1 MISRADFVPV
11 TENNRHILEHYF
23 AQYPQYHSESSI
35 VTILTWNN
43 YAPCSFTEYKNHLI
57 IECTMDGERG
67 IHAAIGKPDAEL
79 LEELLIFAR
88 EENCALEI
96 YDEEN
101 LQILKDTHPKIPITE
116 NRGYFEYCYS
126 TEELA
131 NLKGKKYLNIR
142 GQINTFNSRW
152 NYSVEKITD
161 KNIHEVTKLIEEWS
175 IEKHCETDEIMKEEI
190 NAVKYALEN
199 YKNLP
204 IDGIAVWEIQNS
216 ESALIHFEKGLAQ
229 YPGIYKIITKET
241 ARKLLGKVK
250 WINRESDMDV
260 HRTSRIKTQI
270 PPRIL
275 HQSILHTAARHPCN
289 TQLNKSEQPTY
300 KTDETAV

>member
-152 NYSVEKITD
+152 KYSVEKITD

-204 IDGIAVWEIQNS
+204 IDGIAIRIEEDEQLAGIAIWEIQNS

-229 YPGIYKIITKET
+229 YPGIYKIINKET
-241 ARKLLGKVK
+241 ARKLLGKVR
-250 WINRESDMDV
+250 WINRESDMEV
-260 HRTSRIKTQI
+260 AGLREAKLRYHPEFFIKAYYILPEDI
-270 PPRIL
+270 PATL
-275 HQSILHTAARHPCN
+275 S
-289 TQLNKSEQPTY
+289 
-300 KTDETAV
+300 

>member
-142 GQINTFNSRW
+142 GQINKFNSHW
-152 NYSVEKITD
+152 KYSVEKITD
-161 KNIHEVTKLIEEWS
+161 KNIREITKLIEEWS
-175 IEKHCETDEIMKEEI
+175 VEKHCETDEIMKEEI

-199 YKNLP
+199 YQNLP
-204 IDGIAVWEIQNS
+204 IDGIAIRIEEDEQLAGIAIWEIQNS

-229 YPGIYKIITKET
+229 YPGIYKIINKET
-241 ARKLLGKVK
+241 ARKLLGKVR
-250 WINRESDMDV
+250 WINRESDMEVAGLREAKLRYHPKYFVKAYYILPQD
-260 HRTSRIKTQI
+260 I
-270 PPRIL
+270 PATL
-275 HQSILHTAARHPCN
+275 S
-289 TQLNKSEQPTY
+289 
-300 KTDETAV
+300 

>member
-152 NYSVEKITD
+152 KYSVEKITD
-161 KNIHEVTKLIEEWS
+161 KNICEITKLIEEWS

-204 IDGIAVWEIQNS
+204 IDGIAIRIEEDKHLAGIAVWEIQNS

-229 YPGIYKIITKET
+229 YPGIYKIINKET
-241 ARKLLGKVK
+241 ARKLLGKVR
-250 WINRESDMDV
+250 WINRESDMEVAGLREAKLRYHPEHFVKAYYIVPED
-260 HRTSRIKTQI
+260 I
-270 PPRIL
+270 PATL
-275 HQSILHTAARHPCN
+275 S
-289 TQLNKSEQPTY
+289 
-300 KTDETAV
+300 

>member
-23 AQYPQYHSESSI
+23 AQYPQHHSESSI
-35 VTILTWNN
+35 VTILTWKN
-43 YAPCSFTEYKNHLI
+43 YAPCSFTEHKNHLI

-67 IHAAIGKPDAEL
+67 IHSAIGKPDAEL

-142 GQINTFNSRW
+142 GQINKFNSHW
-152 NYSVEKITD
+152 KYSVEKITD

-190 NAVKYALEN
+190 NAVKYALGN
-199 YKNLP
+199 YQNLP
-204 IDGIAVWEIQNS
+204 IDGIAIRIEEDKHLAGIAVWEIQNS

-229 YPGIYKIITKET
+229 YPGIYKIINKET

-260 HRTSRIKTQI
+260 IGLRESKLRYHPEFFIKAYYILPQDI
-270 PPRIL
+270 PATL
-275 HQSILHTAARHPCN
+275 S
-289 TQLNKSEQPTY
+289 
-300 KTDETAV
+300 

>member
-101 LQILKDTHPKIPITE
+101 LQILKNTHPEIPVTE

-152 NYSVEKITD
+152 KYSVEKITD

-204 IDGIAVWEIQNS
+204 IDGIAIRIEEDKHLAGIAVWEIQNS

-229 YPGIYKIITKET
+229 YPGIYKIINKET
-241 ARKLLGKVK
+241 ARKLLGKVR
-250 WINRESDMDV
+250 WINRESDMEV
-260 HRTSRIKTQI
+260 AGLREAKLRYHPEFFIKAYYILPQDI
-270 PPRIL
+270 PATL
-275 HQSILHTAARHPCN
+275 S
-289 TQLNKSEQPTY
+289 
-300 KTDETAV
+300 

>member
-1 MISRADFVPV
+1 
-11 TENNRHILEHYF
+11 
-23 AQYPQYHSESSI
+23 
-35 VTILTWNN
+35 
-43 YAPCSFTEYKNHLI
+43 
-57 IECTMDGERG
+57 MDGERG

-101 LQILKDTHPKIPITE
+101 LQILKNTHPEIPVTE

-152 NYSVEKITD
+152 KYSVEKITD

-199 YKNLP
+199 YQNLP
-204 IDGIAVWEIQNS
+204 IDGIAIRIEEDEQLAGIAIWEIQNS

-229 YPGIYKIITKET
+229 YPGIYKIINKET
-241 ARKLLGKVK
+241 ARKLLGKVR
-250 WINRESDMDV
+250 WINRESDMEV
-260 HRTSRIKTQI
+260 AGLREAKLRYHPEFFIKAYYILPQDI
-270 PPRIL
+270 PATL
-275 HQSILHTAARHPCN
+275 S
-289 TQLNKSEQPTY
+289 
-300 KTDETAV
+300 

>member
-142 GQINTFNSRW
+142 GQINSFNSRW
-152 NYSVEKITD
+152 KYSVEKITD

-199 YKNLP
+199 YQNLP
-204 IDGIAVWEIQNS
+204 IDGIAIRIEEDKHLAGIAVWEIQNS

-229 YPGIYKIITKET
+229 YPGIYKIINKET
-241 ARKLLGKVK
+241 ARKLLGKVR
-250 WINRESDMDV
+250 WINRESDMEV
-260 HRTSRIKTQI
+260 AGLREAKLRYHPEFFIKAYYILPQDI
-270 PPRIL
+270 PATL
-275 HQSILHTAARHPCN
+275 S
-289 TQLNKSEQPTY
+289 
-300 KTDETAV
+300 